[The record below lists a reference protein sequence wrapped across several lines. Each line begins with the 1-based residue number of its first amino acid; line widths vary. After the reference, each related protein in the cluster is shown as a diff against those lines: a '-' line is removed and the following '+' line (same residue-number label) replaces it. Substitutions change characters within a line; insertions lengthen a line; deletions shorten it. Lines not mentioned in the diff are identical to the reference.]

1 MSVRPLQAAAAPP
14 RARPLRLGEIPV
26 ILPGRG
32 DPRLRVAAV
41 IVSLQVLGQVALGF
55 KVSIAQILVTI
66 GACAVLEVGITL
78 YRQRALIWPASAI
91 LTGNGVTFVLRAS
104 GTRHGDWW
112 SLHGIQYF
120 LLAGCV
126 GLLSKYVLTRGST
139 HYYNPSNLGLVAC
152 LLLIGAAHVFPQ
164 YLWWGPLDSPV
175 IAALAVIVGCV
186 VWVLRP
192 IGMLPMTVSF
202 LLPFWAATGAFA
214 ASGRCFLASWHAGPV
229 CGASYW
235 ADIGASPEL
244 LIFVFY
250 MMSDPRTAAR
260 AGRPRL
266 AYGALTAIVA
276 AALIYPQATEFG
288 IKVALLVA
296 LTVVC
301 SLVPLIERWAG
312 SRPERQSAPRRGRL
326 RLTPVVA
333 AVILIAVA
341 TPVAALGLRHD
352 RDLVDLE
359 RGITHLGGPAAQ

>member
-1 MSVRPLQAAAAPP
+1 MSVTPLQAPAA
-14 RARPLRLGEIPV
+14 RVRPGTLRLGRFPV
-26 ILPGRG
+26 VLPRRG
-32 DPRLRVAAV
+32 DPRLRVAGV

-55 KVSIAQILVTI
+55 KVSVAQILVTI
-66 GACAVLEVGITL
+66 GACAVLELGITF

-91 LTGNGVTFVLRAS
+91 LTGNGVSFVLRAS

-112 SLHGIQYF
+112 TLHGIQYF

-139 HYYNPSNLGLVAC
+139 HYFNPSNIGLVAC
-152 LLLIGAAHVFPQ
+152 LLVVGAAHVFPQ
-164 YLWWGPLDSPV
+164 YLWWGPLQPPV
-175 IAALAVIVGCV
+175 IAALAVIVGGV

-192 IGMLPMTVSF
+192 VGMLPMAVSF
-202 LLPFWAATGAFA
+202 LLPFWALTAVFAATGQ
-214 ASGRCFLASWHAGPV
+214 CFLATWHAGPV

-235 ADIGASPEL
+235 LNIGASPEL

-266 AYGALTAIVA
+266 VYGALTAIVA
-276 AALIYPQATEFG
+276 AILIHPQATEFG

-301 SLVPLIERWAG
+301 SVVPLVERVP
-312 SRPERQSAPRRGRL
+312 RPVRL
-326 RLTPVVA
+326 RPTPVTV

-341 TPVAALGLRHD
+341 SSLATLSLRHD
-352 RDLVDLE
+352 RGLLDLE
-359 RGITHLGGPAAQ
+359 RGIIHTGGPAAQ